1 MSSETVSYR
10 TPIVFYGWI
19 IVAVSMVMLGML
31 AGIVYTFGI
40 FFKSLIV
47 EFGWSRTAISGV
59 LTTYWICHAIFAIPV
74 GWISDRYGPRPLLL
88 VCNLLG
94 ASGLIL
100 ITQVSS
106 LWQMY
111 IFYGVMVGCGFAGTF
126 VLLTATTA
134 RWFLRRRGLAL
145 GIVACGIGLGTM
157 VMAPLVE
164 RLISGFGWRGAYL
177 GLGIMSFAT
186 MVLPA
191 LLIYKEPNVLGLL
204 SYGQSKQILRTEK
217 ENNIPKGV
225 QNEDN
230 GFSVSDIVHFKQY
243 WIILAVYMLFFICMQ
258 MVMTHL
264 YNYATDSGISGSEAA
279 SFISIAGGSSII
291 GRLGIGIISDRLGS
305 KTAVLLCLLLT
316 LISFGFVLS
325 AYTVWMFYLFAII
338 FGLTYGGLIPLM
350 PGITS
355 YFFGLKSLGFV
366 VGATMAAAS
375 LGGAIGPLLG
385 GVVFDYTGS
394 YRVAF
399 ALAAGLSLAGIVLT
413 LLLRPLGQSHCG
425 SKKVLA

>member
-1 MSSETVSYR
+1 
-10 TPIVFYGWI
+10 
-19 IVAVSMVMLGML
+19 MVMLATL
-31 AGIVYTFGI
+31 AGIVYSFGI
-40 FFKSLIV
+40 FFKSLVV

-59 LTTYWICHAIFAIPV
+59 LTTYWTCHAIFAIPI
-74 GWISDRYGPRPLLL
+74 GWISDRYGPRRLLL

-94 ASGLIL
+94 VSGLLL

-106 LWQMY
+106 LWQIY

-164 RLISGFGWRGAYL
+164 RLIIWFEWRGAYFA
-177 GLGIMSFAT
+177 LGIMSFAT

-191 LLIYKEPNVLGLL
+191 LLIYREPKVLGLL
-204 SYGQSKQILRTEK
+204 PYGQSTEILKSEMNDRNRLDSQ
-217 ENNIPKGV
+217 NN
-225 QNEDN
+225 NR
-230 GFSVSDIVHFKQY
+230 GFCVNDIIHFEQY
-243 WIILAVYMLFFICMQ
+243 WIILAIYMLFFTCMQ
-258 MVMTHL
+258 MAMTHL
-264 YNYATDSGISGSEAA
+264 FNYATDLGISGSVAA
-279 SFISIAGGSSII
+279 SFISVAGGSSII
-291 GRLGIGIISDRLGS
+291 GRLGIGIVSDHLGP
-305 KTAVLLCLLLT
+305 KPAVSLCLLLA
-316 LISFGFVLS
+316 LMSFVFS
-325 AYTVWMFYLFAII
+325 MFACAVWMFYLFAVI

-350 PGITS
+350 PAITV

-385 GVVFDYTGS
+385 GFIFDYTGS
-394 YRVAF
+394 YQVAF
-399 ALAAGLSLAGIVLT
+399 ALAAGLSLAGIILT
-413 LLLRPLGQSHCG
+413 LLLRPLRPN
-425 SKKVLA
+425 

>member
-1 MSSETVSYR
+1 LITRSINAIAIRV
-10 TPIVFYGWI
+10 PIFYGWV
-19 IVAVSMVMLGML
+19 IVAASMVMLGML

-40 FFKSLIV
+40 FFKSLV
-47 EFGWSRTAISGV
+47 AEFGWSRTAISGV
-59 LTTYWICHAIFAIPV
+59 LSTYWICHAIFAIPI
-74 GWISDRYGPRPLLL
+74 GWISDRYGPRRLLL

-94 ASGLIL
+94 VSGLIL

-106 LWQMY
+106 LWQIY

-164 RLISGFGWRGAYL
+164 RLIIWFDWRGGYF

-191 LLIYKEPNVLGLL
+191 LLIYKEPHVLGLL
-204 SYGQSKQILRTEK
+204 PYGQSTPILRA
-217 ENNIPKGV
+217 ENNNTNLGGG
-225 QNEDN
+225 QNKDR
-230 GFSVSDIVHFKQY
+230 GFSVNDIIHFMHF
-243 WIILAVYMLFFICMQ
+243 WIIMAIYMLFFTCMQ

-264 YNYATDSGISGSEAA
+264 FNYATDLGISGSVAA
-279 SFISIAGGSSII
+279 SFISVAGGSSII
-291 GRLGIGIISDRLGS
+291 GRLGIGIVSDHFGP
-305 KTAVLLCLLLT
+305 KTAVVLCLVLA
-316 LISFGFVLS
+316 LISFGFS
-325 AYTVWMFYLFAII
+325 AFTCSVWMFYLFSVI

-355 YFFGLKSLGFV
+355 YFFGLRSLGFV

-385 GVVFDYTGS
+385 GVIFDYTGS
-394 YRVAF
+394 YKVAF
-399 ALAAGLSLAGIVLT
+399 ALAAGLNLAGIVLT
-413 LLLRPLGQSHCG
+413 LLLRPLRPR
-425 SKKVLA
+425 